1 MFGVE
6 GLQKVIRGHIQ
17 LAKGFAEWIDA
28 SSDFER
34 TAPVHFS
41 LVCFRASPKGYS
53 ESELNALNQGLTD
66 ALNRSGEVFL
76 YHTKLNGKIILRL
89 AIGHLHTE
97 QRHIERVQELLMD
110 ALRQEKTKHG

>member
-1 MFGVE
+1 M
-6 GLQKVIRGHIQ
+6 
-17 LAKGFAEWIDA
+17 
-28 SSDFER
+28 
-34 TAPVHFS
+34 APVHFS
-41 LVCFRASPKGYS
+41 LVCFRACPKGYS
-53 ESELNALNQGLTD
+53 ESGLNELNQRLTD